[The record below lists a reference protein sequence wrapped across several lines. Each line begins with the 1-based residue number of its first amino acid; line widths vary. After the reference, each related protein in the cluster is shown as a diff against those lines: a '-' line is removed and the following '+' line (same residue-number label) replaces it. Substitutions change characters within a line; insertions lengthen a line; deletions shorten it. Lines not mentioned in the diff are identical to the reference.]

1 MRTMKNIADAI
12 SAMKFRKK
20 IFGGVDENADT
31 RPKVGRVEFEKIEQP
46 DGTARKRFDDEPQ
59 LACGIDV
66 EALFV
71 EKPLQRVTGEGCQ
84 RTADSPYRRVVLPSV
99 QQVEIVGF
107 ERPQTDAFPF
117 YHVYGWYQF
126 NHTLTD

>member
-1 MRTMKNIADAI
+1 M
-12 SAMKFRKK
+12 
-20 IFGGVDENADT
+20 DEDADT

-99 QQVEIVGF
+99 QQVEIVSF

-117 YHVYGWYQF
+117 ESHFRSFCGSD
-126 NHTLTD
+126 TIRKRSESAGCP